1 MSKGRLALDGA
12 YSVAGD
18 DFPDPDDTLY
28 LSIFDDPGLSD
39 VPCSPPLAVMDILTP
54 YVGERMQGLVRLGET
69 AMMKWLESRADAEQ
83 VQAKDGK
90 GSCSRSHTLPK
101 KGKGGP
107 YRALLITMWPLR
119 WLGEAIH
126 FCLTNKNRAVG
137 GLVVLLLCV
146 LLRRRVVMA

>member
-1 MSKGRLALDGA
+1 
-12 YSVAGD
+12 
-18 DFPDPDDTLY
+18 
-28 LSIFDDPGLSD
+28 
-39 VPCSPPLAVMDILTP
+39 
-54 YVGERMQGLVRLGET
+54 MQGLVRLGET